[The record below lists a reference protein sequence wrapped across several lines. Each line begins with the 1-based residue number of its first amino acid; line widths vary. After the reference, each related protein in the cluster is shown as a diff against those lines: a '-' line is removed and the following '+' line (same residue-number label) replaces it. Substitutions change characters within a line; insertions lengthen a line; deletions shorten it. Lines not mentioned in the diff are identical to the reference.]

1 MASEPSFP
9 IATFMN
15 MSLESVAPG
24 EARATAVVD
33 ENHFNPHGI
42 VHGSVFFTLADTS
55 MGLATVSI
63 LPAGQ
68 LCSTIEIQVRYL
80 RALGPGRLVV
90 DTRVVK
96 PGRRVVHLE
105 SRGVDEHGRLVATAT
120 GSYAVLEAP

>member
-1 MASEPSFP
+1 MADDATFP
-9 IATFMN
+9 IAAFMN
-15 MSLESVAPG
+15 MTLETIAPG
-24 EARATAVVD
+24 EARATAMID
-33 ENHFNPHGI
+33 ETHFNPHGI

-55 MGLATVSI
+55 MGLATVSV
-63 LPAGQ
+63 LPEGR

-80 RALGPGRLVV
+80 RALGAGRLVV

-105 SRGVDEHGRLVATAT
+105 SKGVDEHGRLVATAT